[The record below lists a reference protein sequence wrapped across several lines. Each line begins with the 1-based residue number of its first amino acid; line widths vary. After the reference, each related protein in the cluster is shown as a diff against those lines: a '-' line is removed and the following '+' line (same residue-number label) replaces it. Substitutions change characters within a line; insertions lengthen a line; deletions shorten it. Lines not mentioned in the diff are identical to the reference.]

1 MSLRGRGCLELK
13 PSNNP
18 FHQTT
23 SADIGCVPNS
33 KTEWTG
39 NPDPAM
45 KLAASRLGNTDHEVE
60 HFSFLYTRES
70 DKIGSKVKQPVI
82 PRNRLLTKTE
92 FLKKRREDLKAQ
104 ELTDNDNMLL
114 TLNGSPTKTVKKSA
128 EEALLYYTQGT
139 KVEDP
144 RYTTSNVS
152 LLLVLLYYYY
162 YIYLNYKFCLII
174 YFN

>member
-1 MSLRGRGCLELK
+1 MAARGRGCLELK

-18 FHQTT
+18 FLQTT
-23 SADIGCVPNS
+23 SADIGCVPTN
-33 KTEWTG
+33 KTVWTG

-45 KLAASRLGNTDHEVE
+45 KLTASRLGNTDHEDE
-60 HFSFLYTRES
+60 HFSFLYSRES

-92 FLKKRREDLKAQ
+92 FLKKRREDLRSQ

-114 TLNGSPTKTVKKSA
+114 ILNGSPQKAVKKTA
-128 EEALLYYTQGT
+128 EEALLYYKQGT

-152 LLLVLLYYYY
+152 ILFIIFQFL
-162 YIYLNYKFCLII
+162 FII
-174 YFN
+174 YN